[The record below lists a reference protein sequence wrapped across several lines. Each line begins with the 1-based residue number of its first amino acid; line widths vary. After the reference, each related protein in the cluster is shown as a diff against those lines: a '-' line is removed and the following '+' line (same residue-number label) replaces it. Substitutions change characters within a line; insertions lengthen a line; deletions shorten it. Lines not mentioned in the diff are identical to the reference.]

1 LWPDSDLRI
10 QELLE
15 YVKYFEYGDD
25 YLGTAEWVRYF
36 AESLTGTKTVRA
48 LELEFEELVK
58 CFQSEFEK
66 GDPSRAILY
75 SVVRTA
81 FLASLSSPEKR
92 ERVLVTLPMFEEAV
106 ENSKNTVPIL
116 QAFIRYKDDTKM
128 RYYGICLYYLFNS
141 EGIFDV
147 ATRIIYALGLVA
159 VEQEIPANL
168 SELKWWKLKQKLAD
182 MNIPAEVIYEGW
194 VNGRIRNAIAH
205 SRFSYDDGT
214 KKMRFRD
221 VQTRYQ
227 PAYDQSFTIFEFSKL
242 AIKLDNPFH
251 LILNLLYIL
260 RIMDLIF
267 TQDVKD
273 VGKKSIFKKWENV
286 GLERIFE

>member
-1 LWPDSDLRI
+1 
-10 QELLE
+10 
-15 YVKYFEYGDD
+15 
-25 YLGTAEWVRYF
+25 
-36 AESLTGTKTVRA
+36 
-48 LELEFEELVK
+48 
-58 CFQSEFEK
+58 
-66 GDPSRAILY
+66 
-75 SVVRTA
+75 
-81 FLASLSSPEKR
+81 
-92 ERVLVTLPMFEEAV
+92 
-106 ENSKNTVPIL
+106 
-116 QAFIRYKDDTKM
+116 
-128 RYYGICLYYLFNS
+128 
-141 EGIFDV
+141 
-147 ATRIIYALGLVA
+147 
-159 VEQEIPANL
+159 
-168 SELKWWKLKQKLAD
+168 
-182 MNIPAEVIYEGW
+182 VIYEGW